1 MVQIVSNFKQ
11 NRSDILRSK
20 GWIVWI
26 CLVWLAAVISCKK
39 ESNKNDDAFLRPVV
53 EDLALSIQSNTLNIR
68 MVFKRAESAQ
78 LIVSDAFGN
87 TVQSSFSDLNY
98 DGESLEVDYALIS
111 EGLLESVISV
121 RLQLNNSIGG
131 ISQTQTIQYFPF
143 NQSKFGV
150 LTESNTGVLILVLTD
165 SNGAIRSQF
174 IPNSKAEPLWY
185 VSSSYNPLLLY
196 ASNGILSKKRLYDSV
211 SVGLSQPVLAQ
222 GDALPAIEADNQ
234 VLIPF
239 TSGEYLVFPKDV
251 YNFTLVPSTFVGV
264 LIDVFVH
271 QAYLIQIYES
281 QGSKY
286 FVVSHIA
293 SQQIVQSAQPYT
305 FDYAFSNGNDL
316 IFVRESEGGFYN
328 YTAYDIEKKQFDI
341 ISNSEKF
348 EVERKVAAS
357 NGFAF
362 VGTYNGRTGLFN
374 ISGSDMTPQVQSEF
388 ILDNYFVYPHES
400 LFASALTLIPDR
412 GSFRVETTKSS
423 DFPVNVDV
431 VLSADDF
438 INVRSMYLVPY

>member
-1 MVQIVSNFKQ
+1 LVQIVSNFKQ

-39 ESNKNDDAFLRPVV
+39 ESNKNDDTFLRPVV
-53 EDLALSIQSNTLNIR
+53 EDLALSIQANTLNIS
-68 MVFKRAESAQ
+68 MVVKRAEVAQ
-78 LIVSDAFGN
+78 ITVSDAFGN
-87 TVQSSFSDLNY
+87 SVQSSFSDLNY
-98 DGESLEVDYALIS
+98 EGESLEVNYALIS
-111 EGLLESVISV
+111 EGFLESTLSV
-121 RLQLNNSIGG
+121 RLQLNNSVGG
-131 ISQTQTIQYFPF
+131 ISQSQTVQYFPF
-143 NQSKFGV
+143 DQSKFGV
-150 LTESNTGVLILVLTD
+150 LIENANGVLTLVSTD
-165 SNGAIRSQF
+165 SGGVVHSQI
-174 IPNSKAEPLWY
+174 IPYTKAAPLWY

-196 ASNGILSKKRLYDSV
+196 ASNGTLSKKRLYDTLSV
-211 SVGLSQPVLAQ
+211 DLNQTVFAQ
-222 GDALPAIEADNQ
+222 GDALPAIETDNQ

-251 YNFTLVPSTFVGV
+251 SNFTLVPSTFGGV
-264 LIDVFVH
+264 LMDVFVH

-293 SQQIVQSAQPYT
+293 SQQIVQSAKPYT

-341 ISNSEKF
+341 IANSEKF
-348 EVERKVAAS
+348 VVESKVAAS

-374 ISGSDMTPQVQSEF
+374 ISGSDMTPQLQSEF

-400 LFASALTLIPDR
+400 LFASALTLIPDQ

-438 INVRSMYLVPY
+438 INVRSMYLMPY